1 MELATP
7 SSPDPEPA
15 VIQRIATGRLV
26 SRELILF
33 IVALLAAVALRFTP
47 TATFPDV
54 GFDEEIYRY
63 YALNLE
69 AAGLEGYPELVA
81 AYTKDQ
87 ARTESMAKLPPS
99 RITYIAAGWAWKRL
113 MYGDAPRSDI
123 KDRNR
128 AAQDPMLQSFH
139 KVSALFSCLFVALAG
154 CMAWRLFGASAGAAT
169 ALLAAVSPL
178 GIQMGQHALIDGF
191 FAFWAMLSLA
201 LQWECMR
208 NPGNRGLLVA
218 YGAVLAAM
226 VLTKENAFFAYMGLA
241 SLVLANRWIQG
252 GKVTRGL
259 LIAAVAGPLAA
270 VAFLMM
276 LAGGLMPLVEMYRV
290 FVAKANTLTFAIET
304 QDGPWHRYLVDYMA
318 VSPVV
323 LILGTAGFLRK
334 GWSDSGSR
342 TLTVYTVITYA
353 AMCCVKYSMNLRFAT
368 LWELPLRTAAALQI
382 LWMGT
387 ALGPRARVAAVL
399 LLCAHELWQYE
410 ILFVRGGL
418 YELITGGLLRV
429 QNILK

>member
-1 MELATP
+1 
-7 SSPDPEPA
+7 
-15 VIQRIATGRLV
+15 
-26 SRELILF
+26 
-33 IVALLAAVALRFTP
+33 
-47 TATFPDV
+47 
-54 GFDEEIYRY
+54 
-63 YALNLE
+63 
-69 AAGLEGYPELVA
+69 
-81 AYTKDQ
+81 
-87 ARTESMAKLPPS
+87 
-99 RITYIAAGWAWKRL
+99 
-113 MYGDAPRSDI
+113 
-123 KDRNR
+123 
-128 AAQDPMLQSFH
+128 
-139 KVSALFSCLFVALAG
+139 
-154 CMAWRLFGASAGAAT
+154 
-169 ALLAAVSPL
+169 
-178 GIQMGQHALIDGF
+178 
-191 FAFWAMLSLA
+191 
-201 LQWECMR
+201 MR